1 MGCGSGEPEPVG
13 CSLWCR
19 ISLALPGATL
29 RRTSNKET
37 AAAAEAISAAANR
50 FKDDVDK
57 QASLSKT
64 LKDAGKNDIE
74 LLIKQAN
81 VVKDHV
87 TDGKPATADARQLTQ
102 LAARVQAF
110 VDARPG
116 LHGELGASAHIA
128 WDRSHGL
135 RSCHSN
141 QQELAQLVSCHTR
154 MFERHFVA
162 YGVRIGL
169 RVDCRALLDTLEQD
183 PVRMPCRSAGA
194 RLKTTSLMLPCP
206 SGTSFLLVP
215 RVERGRHT
223 VCMPERIL
231 LAEVRTL
238 TDVAR
243 ALAAHAESFV
253 AERAPD
259 HLFVHA
265 GVVGWEGR
273 AIVMPGAS
281 FAGKTTLV
289 QAWLEAGATYYSD
302 EFAVLDRTG
311 RVHPFARPLAIR
323 DGSTALTRR
332 VPVAALGAETGTT
345 PLPIGLVLVTSY
357 RAGARWRPR
366 RLTAAPTLLALMR
379 HTVAA
384 RGNPEHSMPIL
395 KQAVS
400 GGMAFAGLRGEARPL
415 VSAVLRHVR
424 TPMPSA
430 LPRQGA
436 I

>member
-1 MGCGSGEPEPVG
+1 MSGD
-13 CSLWCR
+13 R
-19 ISLALPGATL
+19 I
-29 RRTSNKET
+29 
-37 AAAAEAISAAANR
+37 
-50 FKDDVDK
+50 
-57 QASLSKT
+57 
-64 LKDAGKNDIE
+64 
-74 LLIKQAN
+74 
-81 VVKDHV
+81 
-87 TDGKPATADARQLTQ
+87 
-102 LAARVQAF
+102 
-110 VDARPG
+110 
-116 LHGELGASAHIA
+116 
-128 WDRSHGL
+128 
-135 RSCHSN
+135 
-141 QQELAQLVSCHTR
+141 
-154 MFERHFVA
+154 FERFFVA

-169 RVDCRALLDTLEQD
+169 RVTGPALLDTPEQD
-183 PVRMPCRSAGA
+183 FRRLQLPFGWRAVEGHEADDPVSVRYELRVGSWARGSPPPYRVYAGTDLIA
-194 RLKTTSLMLPCP
+194 D
-206 SGTSFLLVP
+206 
-215 RVERGRHT
+215 
-223 VCMPERIL
+223 VCGLI
-231 LAEVRTL
+231 EVG
-238 TDVAR
+238 R
-243 ALAAHAESFV
+243 ALAAHAEFFV

-289 QAWLEAGATYYSD
+289 QAWLERGATYYSD
-302 EFAVLDRTG
+302 EFAVLDRAG

-357 RAGARWRPR
+357 RVGARWRPR

-400 GGMAFAGLRGEARPL
+400 GGIALAGLRGEARPL

-424 TPMPSA
+424 TPMVCT

>member
-1 MGCGSGEPEPVG
+1 MRSGS
-13 CSLWCR
+13 
-19 ISLALPGATL
+19 
-29 RRTSNKET
+29 
-37 AAAAEAISAAANR
+37 
-50 FKDDVDK
+50 
-57 QASLSKT
+57 
-64 LKDAGKNDIE
+64 
-74 LLIKQAN
+74 
-81 VVKDHV
+81 
-87 TDGKPATADARQLTQ
+87 
-102 LAARVQAF
+102 
-110 VDARPG
+110 
-116 LHGELGASAHIA
+116 
-128 WDRSHGL
+128 
-135 RSCHSN
+135 
-141 QQELAQLVSCHTR
+141 

-169 RVDCRALLDTLEQD
+169 GVDARALLDTLERHPQRMHLPFGWRAVEVHEPD
-183 PVRMPCRSAGA
+183 APVNVRYELLTGASGGDSYRVYAGLDLVAEA
-194 RLKTTSLMLPCP
+194 RN
-206 SGTSFLLVP
+206 
-215 RVERGRHT
+215 
-223 VCMPERIL
+223 
-231 LAEVRTL
+231 L
-238 TDVAR
+238 TDAER
-243 ALAAHAESFV
+243 ALAAHAELFV

-289 QAWLEAGATYYSD
+289 RAWLEAGATYYSD
-302 EFAVLDRTG
+302 EFAVLDRVG

-366 RLTAAPTLLALMR
+366 RLTPAPTLLALMR

-400 GGMAFAGLRGEARPL
+400 GGIAFAGPRGEAQPL

-424 TPMPSA
+424 TPMLSTQPLGSM
-430 LPRQGA
+430 
-436 I
+436 

>member
-1 MGCGSGEPEPVG
+1 MR
-13 CSLWCR
+13 R
-19 ISLALPGATL
+19 IALRG
-29 RRTSNKET
+29 
-37 AAAAEAISAAANR
+37 
-50 FKDDVDK
+50 
-57 QASLSKT
+57 
-64 LKDAGKNDIE
+64 
-74 LLIKQAN
+74 
-81 VVKDHV
+81 
-87 TDGKPATADARQLTQ
+87 DG
-102 LAARVQAF
+102 
-110 VDARPG
+110 
-116 LHGELGASAHIA
+116 
-128 WDRSHGL
+128 
-135 RSCHSN
+135 
-141 QQELAQLVSCHTR
+141 

-169 RVDCRALLDTLEQD
+169 RVDRRALLHALEHD
-183 PVRMPCRSAGA
+183 PVRVHLPFGWRAVEDHEPEVPVSVRYELATGVSGGASPAYRVYAG
-194 RLKTTSLMLPCP
+194 TE
-206 SGTSFLLVP
+206 LV
-215 RVERGRHT
+215 
-223 VCMPERIL
+223 
-231 LAEVRTL
+231 AEVHRL
-238 TDVAR
+238 TDVGE
-243 ALAAHAESFV
+243 ALAAHAEPFV

-302 EFAVLDRTG
+302 EFAVLDRAG

-323 DGSTALTRR
+323 DGSTALSRR

-357 RAGARWRPR
+357 RVGACWRPR
-366 RLTAAPTLLALMR
+366 RLTAARTLLALMR

-395 KQAVS
+395 KQAVT

-424 TPMPSA
+424 TPLRPA
-430 LPRQGA
+430 WPRQGA